1 MDLEEQFKDYIY
13 IDEAGR
19 GCAAGELV
27 FTGVKVIGDVS
38 FANDSKKTSFKERE
52 EMLQKILNNVEHCTV
67 ITTAEEIDK
76 IGLSSAIKKS
86 LETIILYFP
95 NSNYLYDGDKT
106 FGVDEPNLKT
116 LVKADAKIKGVGA
129 ASIIAK
135 STKDKLMLEHH
146 EEYPQYSWNTNFGYI
161 TKKHVEAILEYGY
174 TLYHRQSYK
183 IKEIESVRNKE
194 TTNILF

>member
-1 MDLEEQFKDYIY
+1 MDLEEQFKDYIC

-27 FTGVKVIGDVS
+27 FTGVKVVGDVS
-38 FANDSKKTSFKERE
+38 FADDSKKITFKERE
-52 EMLQKILNNVEHCTV
+52 KMLQKILNNVEHCTV

-76 IGLSSAIKKS
+76 IGLSAAIKQS
-86 LETIILYFP
+86 LETIISYFP

-106 FGVDEPNLKT
+106 FGVDNPNLET

-146 EEYPQYSWNTNFGYI
+146 KEFPQYSWDTNFGYI
-161 TKKHVEAILEYGY
+161 TKKHVNAILEYGY

-183 IKEIESVRNKE
+183 IKEIESARNKE
-194 TTNILF
+194 TTNVLF